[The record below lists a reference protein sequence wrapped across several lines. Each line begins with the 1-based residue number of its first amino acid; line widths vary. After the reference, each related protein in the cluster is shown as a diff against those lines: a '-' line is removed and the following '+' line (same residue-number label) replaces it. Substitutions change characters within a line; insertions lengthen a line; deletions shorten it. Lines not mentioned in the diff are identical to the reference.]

1 MRNYLNINAIN
12 KNDVLHLIQRA
23 LALKSGEQPKT
34 KSITAVNLFFE
45 NSTRTHSSIQ
55 MAENQ
60 LNWKQIQI
68 DPKTCSMTKGE
79 SLVDTLKTL
88 KAIGVDVAVIRHS
101 QNSWYENVLRSEGH
115 AIPQLVNA
123 VAALRQQKVQVV
135 INTTQ
140 ADDRAE
146 SDGRL
151 IRNAAIEN
159 AVPLFTA
166 LDTVSAFLEVLESRI
181 FTVKEMH

>member
-68 DPKTCSMTKGE
+68 D
-79 SLVDTLKTL
+79 TLK
-88 KAIGVDVAVIRHS
+88 
-101 QNSWYENVLRSEGH
+101 
-115 AIPQLVNA
+115 LV
-123 VAALRQQKVQVV
+123 Q
-135 INTTQ
+135 
-140 ADDRAE
+140 
-146 SDGRL
+146 
-151 IRNAAIEN
+151 
-159 AVPLFTA
+159 
-166 LDTVSAFLEVLESRI
+166 
-181 FTVKEMH
+181 

>member
-45 NSTRTHSSIQ
+45 NSTRTHSSFQ

-68 DPKTCSMTKGE
+68 DPQTS
-79 SLVDTLKTL
+79 
-88 KAIGVDVAVIRHS
+88 
-101 QNSWYENVLRSEGH
+101 
-115 AIPQLVNA
+115 
-123 VAALRQQKVQVV
+123 
-135 INTTQ
+135 
-140 ADDRAE
+140 
-146 SDGRL
+146 
-151 IRNAAIEN
+151 
-159 AVPLFTA
+159 
-166 LDTVSAFLEVLESRI
+166 
-181 FTVKEMH
+181 